1 MTSVQ
6 HVSAEGEPQVLPS
19 GIRIMNRS
27 PGDAY
32 ANFLNAG
39 AVLIAEAT
47 MTDNIEVL
55 ALSQLA
61 ESQIKSV
68 EAATVDGAGDDDKVD
83 ALRRMRGL
91 HALLESH
98 NLNRD
103 VPLLHAAGVLL
114 ELSMQQLEGGR
125 GTST

>member
-1 MTSVQ
+1 MTAATFAPA
-6 HVSAEGEPQVLPS
+6 SAHS
-19 GIRIMNRS
+19 NRS
-27 PGDAY
+27 MGDAY

-61 ESQIKSV
+61 ESHIKSV
-68 EAATVDGAGDDDKVD
+68 EAATVEEAADDDKMD
-83 ALRRMRGL
+83 ALLRMRGL